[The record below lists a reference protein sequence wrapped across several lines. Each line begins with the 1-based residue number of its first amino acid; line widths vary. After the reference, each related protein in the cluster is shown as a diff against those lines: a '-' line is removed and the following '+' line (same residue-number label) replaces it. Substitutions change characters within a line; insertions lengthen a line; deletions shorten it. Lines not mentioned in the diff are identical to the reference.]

1 MVRPYSIYYYIFYDY
16 KFYNSGIQ
24 MNVQE
29 DFNKF
34 MKDAK
39 RVLKVSRKPDKD
51 EYIDLAKISALGVVV
66 VGGIGYIIVCLGHAI
81 GV

>member
-24 MNVQE
+24 MNIQE

-34 MKDAK
+34 IKDAK
-39 RVLKVSRKPDKD
+39 RVLKVSRKPDKE
-51 EYIDLAKISALGVVV
+51 EYFDLAKISALGVVV
-66 VGGIGYIIVCLGHAI
+66 VGGIGYIIVCLGYLI
-81 GV
+81 GL

>member
-1 MVRPYSIYYYIFYDY
+1 
-16 KFYNSGIQ
+16 

-29 DFNKF
+29 SFNKF

-51 EYIDLAKISALGVVV
+51 EYFDLAKISALGVVV
-66 VGGIGYIIVCLGHAI
+66 IGGIGYIIVCLGYLI
-81 GV
+81 GL

>member
-1 MVRPYSIYYYIFYDY
+1 
-16 KFYNSGIQ
+16 

-66 VGGIGYIIVCLGHAI
+66 VGGIGYIIVCLGHVI
-81 GV
+81 GL